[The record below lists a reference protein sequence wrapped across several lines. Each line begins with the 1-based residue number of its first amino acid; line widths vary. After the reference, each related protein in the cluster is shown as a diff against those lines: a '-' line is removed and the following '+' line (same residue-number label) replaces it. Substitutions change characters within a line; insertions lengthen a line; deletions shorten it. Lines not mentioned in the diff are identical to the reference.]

1 MWQGIPF
8 KLINTQCLDALNII
22 IKNVPGVVTPAT
34 TDFYGP
40 ILTGLATLV
49 GGALPALIAFKA
61 IKANKEQMLHQQI
74 IISKQQ
80 FIDNLR
86 LKLSAFSA
94 QMGRLD
100 VYINQQVQYKGLT
113 VRSAPEEI
121 RDKIARLAY
130 ELDLEYNHIEL
141 MVGDI
146 QRFEKLLNLMREITD
161 QYLEKFEGKSTIDVF
176 EQMELITQ
184 EAIRC
189 ISDEWKQTID
199 NFH

>member
-8 KLINTQCLDALNII
+8 KLINTQCLDSLNII
-22 IKNVPGVVTPAT
+22 IKNAPNVINPAS

-40 ILTGLATLV
+40 ILTGLATLI
-49 GGALPALIAFKA
+49 GGALPAFIAFKA

-80 FIDNLR
+80 FIDSLR
-86 LKLSAFSA
+86 LKLSSFSA
-94 QMGRLD
+94 QMGRLE
-100 VYINQQVQYKGLT
+100 VYISQQVLHKGLT

-121 RDKIARLAY
+121 RGKIACLAY

-146 QRFEKLLNLMREITD
+146 PRFAKLLNLMKELTD
-161 QYLEKFEGKSTIDVF
+161 QYLGKFEGKSTIDVF
-176 EQMELITQ
+176 AQMELLTQ